1 MTTDWALYEKL
12 LVEKEQDTE
21 TILIEAEKH
30 HRQDPTNTEVAKLY
44 RLAKANHEDA
54 KMQRIAWNEG
64 TEEKLKGMEQS
75 GLYTAQKDH
84 GTRDII

>member
-12 LVEKEQDTE
+12 LAEKEKETE
-21 TILIEAEKH
+21 IILIEAEKMYK
-30 HRQDPTNTEVAKLY
+30 Q
-44 RLAKANHEDA
+44 AKANYEAA
-54 KMQRIAWNEG
+54 KRDRNMWNEG
-64 TEEKLKGMEQS
+64 IEERLKGMEQS